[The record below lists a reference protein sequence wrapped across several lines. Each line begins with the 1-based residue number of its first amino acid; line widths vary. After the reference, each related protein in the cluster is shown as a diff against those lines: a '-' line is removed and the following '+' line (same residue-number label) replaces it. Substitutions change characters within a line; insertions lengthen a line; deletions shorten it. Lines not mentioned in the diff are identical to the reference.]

1 MIYDSAYTCNGAYA
15 NTGNLGVLNMLNYG
29 QNTIHFNIIYFTFY
43 KNTFKY
49 IVV

>member
-29 QNTIHFNIIYFTFY
+29 QNTIYLTSFISHFIKTLL
-43 KNTFKY
+43 NTL
-49 IVV
+49 